1 MRLNTHLFFIKNR
14 KVKDFIYLCMIII
27 MQIIKTTIYTTMFK
41 KSLIFCCMLLCLSAN
56 TWSQGSGMSD
66 KQVMEYV
73 ETGMKQGKSQQQIAT
88 ELARRG
94 ITREQAERVK
104 KLYEQ
109 SQKNGKGLTNDKG
122 NSRTRTKNNDNL
134 ASDKEYIGSEF
145 NFDTENQ
152 LGTSKSKVYKY
163 ITTQELDFSEKDS
176 ISFTLD
182 KNGNLVSEDITIF
195 KEELPEEQVF
205 GRNIFNSNNLTFEPS
220 NNLPTPANYRL
231 GAGDEVIIDIW
242 GANQVTIQ
250 ETISP
255 DGNISID
262 RLGLIYLSGK
272 TVNQATSYLKK
283 ELNKIYAGLDDEDP
297 SSLIKV
303 SLGNTRTIQVNVMG
317 EVYQP
322 GTYALSAFS
331 TVFHAL
337 YSAGGV
343 SDIGSLRNVQV
354 ARNGKK
360 IAEVDVYDFIMHGK
374 TKDDIKLQEGDV
386 IIVPPYEALVKIE
399 GNVKRPMKYEM
410 KNDETVAT
418 LLKYAGNFSSDAYT
432 RSIKIIRQNG
442 KEYQVFTVDDIDYSV
457 FKIKDGDILTAE
469 AILNRFENKLEIKG
483 AVYRP
488 GIYQYGGSLNTVKQ
502 LIEKADG
509 VMADAFLGRA
519 VLQRQR
525 EDLTREI
532 IQVDLKA
539 ILGGTKPD
547 ISLQRNDVL
556 YIPSIHDLQDLGNIE
571 VFGEVARPGK
581 YIYADNMTLEDL
593 IIQAG
598 GLLESAS
605 TVKVDVSR
613 RIKDNKSTES
623 ASTIGQMFSFALKD
637 GFIIDGEAGFVLEPY
652 DQVYVRRSPGYQEQ
666 VNVSVEGEILYEGTY
681 ALTSKSERLSDLVL
695 KAGKVTP
702 YAYVRGAKLM
712 RKANEEEIERMRDVV
727 EMMQREMGGASM
739 DSLKLEDIKTE
750 YSVGIDL
757 EAAINN
763 PGGDADIVLREG
775 DKLIIPEMVNTVKI
789 NGAVM
794 MPNTVA
800 YNKKMS
806 VKDYISQAGGYSNGA
821 RKTKAFIIYMNGQVA
836 EVKRSNKSVVE
847 PGCEI
852 IVPVKDKTKAEKWNI
867 QTILGIASSLGSLGL
882 TAASVA
888 NILK

>member
-1 MRLNTHLFFIKNR
+1 
-14 KVKDFIYLCMIII
+14 
-27 MQIIKTTIYTTMFK
+27 MFK

-94 ITREQAERVK
+94 VTREQAERVK

-122 NSRTRTKNNDNL
+122 NSRTRTKNNEDL

-145 NFDTENQ
+145 NFGTENQ

-176 ISFTLD
+176 FSFTLD

-195 KEELPEEQVF
+195 KEELSEEQVF

-613 RIKDNKSTES
+613 RIKNNKSTES
-623 ASTIGQMFSFALKD
+623 VSTIGQMFSFALKD

-681 ALTSKSERLSDLVL
+681 ALTNKSERLSDLVL

-727 EMMQREMGGASM
+727 EMMQREMGGASI

-757 EAAINN
+757 EAAIKN

-806 VKDYISQAGGYSNGA
+806 VKDYISQAGGYANGA

-836 EVKRSNKSVVE
+836 KVKNSGKSVVE

-852 IVPVKDKTKAEKWNI
+852 IVPIKDKTKAEKWNI